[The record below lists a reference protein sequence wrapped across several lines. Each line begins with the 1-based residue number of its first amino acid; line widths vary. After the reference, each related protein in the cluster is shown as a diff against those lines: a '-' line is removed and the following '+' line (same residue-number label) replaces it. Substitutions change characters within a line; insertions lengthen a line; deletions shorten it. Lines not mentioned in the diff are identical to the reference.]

1 MHVCLSG
8 GLLLTPLVIPYHK
21 LIFYSIKLYISLYIS
36 SMEKCHL
43 QMVVLNENISTQGVA
58 AEGASLCVEISSYK
72 IMRRMC
78 RNVQLPPTPGKVSKK
93 QDRAILQ
100 K

>member
-1 MHVCLSG
+1 
-8 GLLLTPLVIPYHK
+8 
-21 LIFYSIKLYISLYIS
+21 
-36 SMEKCHL
+36 MEKCHL
-43 QMVVLNENISTQGVA
+43 QMVVLNEDISTQGVA

-78 RNVQLPPTPGKVSKK
+78 RNVQLHPTPGKGAKK